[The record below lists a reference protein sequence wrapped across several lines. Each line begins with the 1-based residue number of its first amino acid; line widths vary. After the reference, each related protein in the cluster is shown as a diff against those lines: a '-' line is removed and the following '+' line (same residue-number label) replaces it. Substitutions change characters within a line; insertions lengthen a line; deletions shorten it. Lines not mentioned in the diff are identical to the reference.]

1 MFTGI
6 VSTKG
11 TLQEKIV
18 LGGDVRLRIEC
29 DNLDLQGSREGDS
42 IAVSGVCLTMLG
54 PGESGFLADVSKETL
69 ELTTLGDL
77 RPGLPVNLELALALE
92 DRLGGHM
99 VSGHV
104 DGMGRLVS
112 RREDARA
119 ERFEF
124 ELPADLARYVAR
136 KGSVTID
143 GVSLTVNDV
152 SGRRFGVCLIPHT
165 LEVTTLGMLRSGDAV
180 NVEVDLIAR
189 YLERLIDPDVQTTE
203 QSGQASLAPQRFPAR

>member
-11 TLQEKIV
+11 TLQEKIAV
-18 LGGDVRLRIEC
+18 GGDARLRIEC
-29 DNLDLQGSREGDS
+29 GNLTMQGSREGDS
-42 IAVSGVCLTMLG
+42 IAVCGVCLTMLE
-54 PGESGFLADVSKETL
+54 PGDSGFLADVSKETL
-69 ELTTLGDL
+69 ALTTIGAWEA
-77 RPGLPVNLELALALE
+77 GQAVNLELALALE

-112 RREDARA
+112 RRDDARA

-124 ELPADLARYVAR
+124 DLPADLARYVAR

-152 SGRRFGVCLIPHT
+152 KGVRFGVCLIPHT
-165 LEVTTLGMLRSGDAV
+165 LEVTTLGMLQAGDAV
-180 NVEVDLIAR
+180 NIEVDLIAR
-189 YLERLIDPDVQTTE
+189 YLERLIDPEICMTE
-203 QSGQASLAPQRFPAR
+203 PSGPSRSAS

>member
-6 VSTKG
+6 VSTMG
-11 TLQEKIV
+11 TLKEKTTT
-18 LGGDVRLRIEC
+18 GGDGRLRIEC
-29 DNLDLQGSREGDS
+29 GDMNMQGSREGDS
-42 IAVSGVCLTMLG
+42 ITVSGVCLTMIE
-54 PGESGFLADVSKETL
+54 PDESGFVADVSKETL
-69 ELTTLGDL
+69 ELTTIGELKAGQ
-77 RPGLPVNLELALALE
+77 PVNLELALALE

-124 ELPADLARYVAR
+124 ELPVDLARYVAR

-143 GVSLTVNDV
+143 GVSLTVNGVD
-152 SGRRFGVCLIPHT
+152 GARFSVCLIPHT
-165 LEVTTLGMLRSGDAV
+165 LEVTTLGMLQPGDAV
-180 NVEVDLIAR
+180 NIEVDLIAR
-189 YLERLIDPDVQTTE
+189 YLERLIDPELQMTE
-203 QSGQASLAPQRFPAR
+203 QAGQSGFGREVRL

>member
-6 VSTKG
+6 VNAKG
-11 TLQEKIV
+11 TLKEKIAI
-18 LGGDVRLRIEC
+18 GGDARLRIEC
-29 DNLDLQGSREGDS
+29 GSLDIQSSREGDS
-42 IAVSGVCLTMLG
+42 IAVSGVCLTMLE
-54 PGESGFLADVSKETL
+54 PAESGFLADVSKETL
-69 ELTTLGDL
+69 ELTTLGNL
-77 RPGLPVNLELALALE
+77 QPGLPINLELALALE

-99 VSGHV
+99 VNGHV
-104 DGMGRLVS
+104 DGMGRLLS

-152 SGRRFGVCLIPHT
+152 DGVRFWVCLIPHT

-180 NVEVDLIAR
+180 NIEVDLIAR
-189 YLERLIDPDVQTTE
+189 YLERLINVKA
-203 QSGQASLAPQRFPAR
+203 G